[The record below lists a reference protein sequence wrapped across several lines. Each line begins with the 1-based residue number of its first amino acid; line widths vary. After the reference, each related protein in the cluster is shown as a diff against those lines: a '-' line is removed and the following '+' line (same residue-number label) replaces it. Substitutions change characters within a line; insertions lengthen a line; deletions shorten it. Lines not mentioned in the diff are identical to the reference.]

1 MENKNG
7 YFVLKIGI
15 PESKIENERL
25 QEEIKDSVDLVL
37 ASMGV
42 EENSEENFIK
52 DDKSR
57 LIYIFKTKQRKRKG
71 QLVKFCD
78 RYLPKEIDY
87 ETEGVQKIEANEQLY
102 RLRKHEKFR
111 AFGNTKLEIEKKYEG
126 DDIKVLDN
134 RKNWKKWQIDMLGT
148 FFNEDFTFKPP
159 RPRRIFSLVDYKGGS
174 GKSLFFKWLLV
185 KLGEKEIS
193 RISFGTATQLRSSVI
208 AAGPKKMYIL
218 DLTRTKGKEDSEHDL
233 LSVIESIVDG
243 MIYSPM
249 YGKHETLLMEPPHVL
264 ITSNYALNYTLL
276 SLDRWKVYE
285 IKENGDLGKENE
297 ILQKIIE
304 EKKRKGELQTKT
316 NEGEIMLKKLGESFL
331 VN

>member
-1 MENKNG
+1 MENENKNG

-15 PESKIENERL
+15 PESKIENETLR
-25 QEEIKDSVDLVL
+25 EEIKDSVDLIL

-42 EENSEENFIK
+42 QENSEENFIK

-87 ETEGVQKIEANEQLY
+87 ETEGVQKIYANEQLY
-102 RLRKHEKFR
+102 RLRKHENFQT
-111 AFGNTKLEIEKKYEG
+111 FGNNKIEIEYDG
-126 DDIKVLDN
+126 NDIQVLDN
-134 RKNWKKWQIDMLGT
+134 RKNWKQWQIDILQT
-148 FFNEDFTFKPP
+148 FFHKDFRFREPTP
-159 RPRRIFSLVDYKGGS
+159 RKIYSLVDYKGGS

-208 AAGPKKMYIL
+208 AAGKKKMYIL
-218 DLTRTKGKEDSEHDL
+218 DLTRTKGRGDSEHDL
-233 LSVIESIVDG
+233 LSVLESIVDG
-243 MIYSPM
+243 MVFSPM
-249 YGKHETLLMEPPHVL
+249 YGKSETLLMAPPHVL
-264 ITSNYALNYTLL
+264 ITSNYALDYTLL
-276 SLDRWKVYE
+276 SLDRWKVYQ
-285 IKENGDLGKENE
+285 IKEDGTLGKENE

-304 EKKRKGELQTKT
+304 EKKRKGQLQTKT
-316 NEGEIMLKKLGESFL
+316 NEGEIMPKKLEESFL
-331 VN
+331 VS